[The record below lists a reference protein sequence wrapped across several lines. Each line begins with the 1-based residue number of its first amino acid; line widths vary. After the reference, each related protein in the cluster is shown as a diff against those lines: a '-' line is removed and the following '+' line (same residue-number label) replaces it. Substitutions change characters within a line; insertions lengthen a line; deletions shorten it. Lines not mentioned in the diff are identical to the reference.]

1 MSPQIPSG
9 SLSLNCPK
17 APFFKLCACMF
28 FFFFFFLKKKKK
40 KKICRTEY
48 THIFCK
54 NENRKN
60 VKNNI
65 GLEF

>member
-28 FFFFFFLKKKKK
+28 FFFFFCFNIKNE
-40 KKICRTEY
+40 KICRTEY
-48 THIFCK
+48 TNIFCK